1 MKEAIFK
8 RYDINEETY
17 RQRFRTA
24 KVKEGESPS
33 EVVTRLKD
41 MAAKWLKEHDTREK
55 VIDVLVLEQFVT
67 ILPEEVRVWVKE
79 HKSESSVIA
88 ERLAEDYQQARKTAE
103 EDPIRIKEK
112 YAEGGKR
119 CLICRRIGHIA
130 KDCPNKSY
138 RTNMR
143 TPEGNI
149 STGPRDNSFSTGP
162 RDNSSK
168 QAVLRCY
175 TCDGKGHTSKQ
186 CPSGA
191 LFCGNSS
198 KEKGGVKNTILRQG
212 LVNGILVDDLLLD
225 TGCSRTIVRRDLVE
239 DEQWL
244 DGESTIIQ
252 CTHGDA
258 MAYPL
263 AEVSVE
269 IEGKPV
275 FVKAAV
281 SDTLP
286 QAALVGTDVPGM
298 LKMLQRT
305 ESMGQPLEEALMV
318 TTRSC
323 SRKEPE
329 EKHLDAITKEG
340 APQKEVRGT
349 KGSVDPEDNGV
360 VSHLKEF
367 NFG

>member
-1 MKEAIFK
+1 M
-8 RYDINEETY
+8 
-17 RQRFRTA
+17 
-24 KVKEGESPS
+24 
-33 EVVTRLKD
+33 
-41 MAAKWLKEHDTREK
+41 
-55 VIDVLVLEQFVT
+55 
-67 ILPEEVRVWVKE
+67 LPEEVRVWVKE
-79 HKSESSVIA
+79 HKPESSVIA
-88 ERLAEDYQQARKTAE
+88 GRLPEDYQQARKTAE

-112 YAEGGKR
+112 YPEGGKR

-138 RTNMR
+138 RINMR

-186 CPSGA
+186 CPSRA

-225 TGCSRTIVRRDLVE
+225 TRCSRTIVRRDLVE

-275 FVKAAV
+275 FVKQQ
-281 SDTLP
+281 SLTHSPKQLW
-286 QAALVGTDVPGM
+286 
-298 LKMLQRT
+298 
-305 ESMGQPLEEALMV
+305 
-318 TTRSC
+318 
-323 SRKEPE
+323 
-329 EKHLDAITKEG
+329 
-340 APQKEVRGT
+340 
-349 KGSVDPEDNGV
+349 
-360 VSHLKEF
+360 
-367 NFG
+367 